1 MSSVRVLVVEDSE
14 PFQQFICSKLQK
26 QPELQVIGIVS
37 DGLEAVQKAGEF
49 QPDLILIDIGL
60 PRLNGIEAARRIR
73 KLSPDSKI
81 LFLSQESSA
90 DVVQQILNEGA
101 LGYVLKARAES
112 ELLAAVDAV
121 RRGVQ
126 FVSGGIV
133 SGLVSMSG

>member
-1 MSSVRVLVVEDSE
+1 
-14 PFQQFICSKLQK
+14 
-26 QPELQVIGIVS
+26 
-37 DGLEAVQKAGEF
+37 
-49 QPDLILIDIGL
+49 
-60 PRLNGIEAARRIR
+60 LNGIEAARRIR